1 MTACMLS
8 LPETAPES
16 FEGLCRILM
25 PRTIHDKV
33 DFENTVQVLDWI
45 AVRAHTKDQYDYAET
60 LGILVTEFETAH
72 ALRAVAKLSGLDLL
86 KEICKQSQT
95 TQAGLA
101 QILEIEQGTVSKILT
116 GARSIT
122 VDHAKRIAKH
132 FNVRAAALLELEK
145 KK

>member
-1 MTACMLS
+1 MLS

-60 LGILVTEFETAH
+60 LGILVTE
-72 ALRAVAKLSGLDLL
+72 
-86 KEICKQSQT
+86 SQ
-95 TQAGLA
+95 
-101 QILEIEQGTVSKILT
+101 
-116 GARSIT
+116 
-122 VDHAKRIAKH
+122 
-132 FNVRAAALLELEK
+132 
-145 KK
+145 